1 LGFFSSLLDII
12 NNKSNVKGIDSSPV
26 DLSDI
31 KSPTDKKRDNFK
43 ESRHSQKRRRKK
55 YFSSASLTK
64 EEEKWMNEYMTN
76 IHKNEKVIAE
86 DNISKGKMWIGMTRK
101 QLVLMKGN
109 PEKKVE
115 TMSRNNKI
123 EEYYYDKF
131 KDENGYISYKIK
143 VVLIW
148 GKVEKWYLY

>member
-1 LGFFSSLLDII
+1 MGFFSSLLDII
-12 NNKSNVKGIDSSPV
+12 NNKSNVKGIDSSHN
-26 DLSDI
+26 DLNDI

-43 ESRHSQKRRRKK
+43 ESRHAQKRRQKK
-55 YFSSASLTK
+55 YFSSSSLTK

-101 QLVLMKGN
+101 QLVLMKGK